1 MSKNREALMHISS
14 RVDGITRSINAVVY
28 GVLAEIIMRVDARSP
43 VGDAAYWKRPPPKGY
58 QGGQF
63 RGNWQLTIDGPAITP
78 LYGNI
83 DPSGVD
89 TVGKNIAAIPDR
101 PAYGKQYYLVNALP
115 YAKAIENGWS
125 KQAPRGVISLT
136 KLEFKQIVQEVSADI
151 KSKGGRVR

>member
-115 YAKAIENGWS
+115 YAG
-125 KQAPRGVISLT
+125 PRGVISLT